1 MDNLSANWLT
11 EHLID
16 FEYKKYT
23 LLAYLKSVKEKFH
36 HHLLYPQLGEL
47 IFHYRNLLRIKDNK
61 SIIYDQ
67 FPKLPSGLDLQN
79 LSINYQKVI
88 DDDELMKE
96 ISDIIEFSLPN
107 IDRTINYGK
116 ELFDFVEENLSIDNV
131 GLMPIYK
138 HEGYMLLTE
147 ESNREL
153 QVYRYKVSLIEKE
166 EEHWTRVDTVF
177 LSTEMLSIVN
187 TANQIK
193 LKLIDQVKEL
203 PNPATYLFTSK
214 WSFPV
219 EETLL
224 PIAKRWL
231 IREVG
236 RAA

>member
-1 MDNLSANWLT
+1 MEKLDPNWLT

-36 HHLLYPQLGEL
+36 HQLLYPQLGEL
-47 IFHYRNLLRIKDNK
+47 IFHYRNLLRIKENK

-67 FPKLPSGLDLQN
+67 FPKLPTHVDLEN
-79 LSINYQKVI
+79 LSINYQKLV

-96 ISDIIEFSLPN
+96 LSDIIEFSLPN
-107 IDRTINYGK
+107 IDRTIQYGR
-116 ELFDFVEENLSIDNV
+116 ELYDFVEENLIISDV
-131 GLMPIYK
+131 GLMPIYR

-147 ESNREL
+147 EDNRQL
-153 QVYRYKVSLIEKE
+153 KVFRYKVSLIEREKE
-166 EEHWTRVDTVF
+166 NWTRVDTTF
-177 LSTEMLSIVN
+177 IATEIKSITNTVN
-187 TANQIK
+187 KIK
-193 LKLIDQVKEL
+193 LKLIEQVQEL

-214 WSFPV
+214 WNFPI
-219 EETLL
+219 EETVL

-231 IREVG
+231 IKEVG